1 MKQNT
6 HLGIDSELVGVVK
19 EIGEGRA
26 VVELLG
32 TARMAA
38 DGRGLVHGGFTF
50 ALADYAAMVAVN
62 DPNVVL
68 GGANIKFTRPV
79 TVGQTMIAEA
89 TVLSAEGKKR
99 VLKTVVKV
107 GDAVV
112 LDGEMTAF
120 VLPKHVL
127 DM

>member
-1 MKQNT
+1 
-6 HLGIDSELVGVVK
+6 
-19 EIGEGRA
+19 